1 VASPLADL
9 DELVLKCRDE
19 KALSYIREAVSCYK
33 VGSFRSSIVST
44 WIAVVFDILDKIKEL
59 SLSGDKEAE
68 KQLGEFESARETG
81 DITRSLKFERDILE
95 VARDKLELISHIE
108 FMDLERLQQDRNRCA
123 HPSMTADGE
132 IFNPSAELS
141 RVHIRNSIEYL
152 LQFPPSQ
159 GKNALGKLI
168 SDVNSEYFPTNTDNA
183 LIALQNSPLFKA
195 RKSLVR
201 NFIIVLLK
209 GILKET
215 LDYKERLRITSAL
228 KAVERLYKEI
238 YDSTLQEKVSP
249 LIRQLDDNEL
259 DKLTPILNYFPSYSG
274 YFDEDVSHKV
284 SAYIQNLPSSMI
296 TDLETLLEH
305 PEFGASAEIRVNKIS
320 INDFQD
326 AFFFSL
332 PEKIADKM
340 ISLFLD
346 SRTFDQA
353 NTSAKII
360 ALHADDYTERQV
372 YKIVTEAAGNNQI
385 TGSFG
390 IDTVFAALRKSKI
403 IPIEDFDKLL
413 VELGIDNYEFDSD
426 TEG

>member
-44 WIAVVFDILDKIKEL
+44 WVAVAFDILDKIKEL

-68 KQLGEFESARETG
+68 KQLEEFENARKAG
-81 DITRSLKFERDILE
+81 DITRSLKFEREILV

-159 GKNALGKLI
+159 GKNALEKLI
-168 SDVNSEYFPTNTDNA
+168 SDVNSEYFPTNTDKA
-183 LIALQNSPLFKA
+183 FIALQNSPLFKA

-209 GILKET
+209 RILKET
-215 LDYKERLRITSAL
+215 IDYKERLRITSAL
-228 KAVERLYKEI
+228 KAVEKLHKEI
-238 YDSTLQEKVSP
+238 YDSTVQEKVSP
-249 LIRQLDDNEL
+249 LIRLLEDKEL
-259 DKLTPILNYFPSYSG
+259 GKLTPILNYFPDYSG
-274 YFDEDVSHKV
+274 YFDEDVRHKI
-284 SAYIQNLPSSMI
+284 SAYIQNLPSNMI

-320 INDFQD
+320 INEVQD
-326 AFFFSL
+326 VFFFVL
-332 PEKIADKM
+332 PEKIADKI
-340 ISLFLD
+340 ISLFLE

-353 NTSAKII
+353 NTSAKTI
-360 ALHADDYTERQV
+360 ALHVDDYSEGQV
-372 YKIVTEAAGNNQI
+372 YKIVTGAAGNNQI

-390 IDTVFAALRKSKI
+390 IDTVLSALRKSKK
-403 IPIEDFDKLL
+403 IPVEDFDKLL
-413 VELGIDNYEFDSD
+413 IEVGIDGYEFESD
-426 TEG
+426 TKD